1 MGKQKNKCNYTLS
14 VAIIKDIKMDK
25 YINKLAGWLRAF
37 KGAKA
42 TPEGFVGVKGEML
55 KRVQLSDEF
64 IIQWENQLTETYEAE
79 PTSVKAKAKTN
90 KAKTNKAKAK
100 AKATPEGFVGVK
112 GEVLEFVTQWE
123 NRLSETYEAEPED
136 EADK

>member
-42 TPEGFVGVKGEML
+42 TPEGFVGVKGE
-55 KRVQLSDEF
+55 
-64 IIQWENQLTETYEAE
+64 
-79 PTSVKAKAKTN
+79 
-90 KAKTNKAKAK
+90 
-100 AKATPEGFVGVK
+100 
-112 GEVLEFVTQWE
+112 VLEFVTQWE